1 MNVVIID
8 KKTFDELLF
17 RLESFTDKV
26 ETLCEYSGEKKPK
39 KWLDNQDVCL
49 TLNIGLRTLQTL
61 RSNGSLPYTQ
71 INRKMFYRPQDVE
84 ALIINQTKTEENEQ

>member
-17 RLESFTDKV
+17 RLETFIGKV
-26 ETLCEYSGEKKPK
+26 ETLCEHSGEKKPK

-49 TLNIGLRTLQTL
+49 KLNIGLRTLQTM
-61 RSNGSLPYTQ
+61 RSNGSLPYIQ
-71 INRKMFYRPQDVE
+71 ICRKMFYRPEDVE
-84 ALIINQTKTEENEQ
+84 ALIINQKIETNEQ